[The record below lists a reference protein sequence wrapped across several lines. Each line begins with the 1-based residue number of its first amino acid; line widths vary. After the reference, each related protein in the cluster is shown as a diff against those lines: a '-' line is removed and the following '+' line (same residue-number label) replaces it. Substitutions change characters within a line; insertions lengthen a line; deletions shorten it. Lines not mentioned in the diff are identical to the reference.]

1 MKQTGRQPH
10 DFTTFILSAV
20 FVEGDA
26 ESVAVIEEIDANLP
40 RLVIDLD
47 DARAEVAAVR
57 SPTDC
62 NLNHMLD
69 FYNVVQITDK
79 EELVT
84 DRPSNG
90 QTDELTLSKMRGRIK
105 TR

>member
-10 DFTTFILSAV
+10 DFMTFILSAV

-40 RLVIDLD
+40 RLVIDLE
-47 DARAEVAAVR
+47 DARAEEAAVR

-62 NLNHMLD
+62 DLNHVRFLN
-69 FYNVVQITDK
+69 NVAQITDK
-79 EELVT
+79 
-84 DRPSNG
+84 R
-90 QTDELTLSKMRGRIK
+90 K
-105 TR
+105 TGY